1 MTEQVTIWGIPG
13 SPYLR
18 ATLLGLE
25 EKGVAYTLAPLAPP
39 ETKQPAHLARHP
51 FGRIPAFQH
60 GDFALYETQ
69 AILRYVNDVFPG
81 QALEPTDPRA
91 KARMNQIVGIVDWYF
106 FRDISATISFNR
118 VVAPMFGIPTDEAA
132 IANAMPKAKIC
143 LAEVDNLIGDG
154 PYAAGEMLTI
164 ADLML
169 SPHLDF
175 LAMTPESRDLLGPYP
190 RLTAYIERMRA
201 RASMQKTSMEAL
213 RKAA

>member
-1 MTEQVTIWGIPG
+1 MSEVTVWGIPG
-13 SPYLR
+13 SPYVR
-18 ATLLGLE
+18 AALLGLE
-25 EKGVAYTLAPLAPP
+25 EKQVPYRLERMGFGDARKPD
-39 ETKQPAHLARHP
+39 HLERHP
-51 FGRIPAFQH
+51 FARIPAFQH

-69 AILRYVNDVFPG
+69 AILRYVDAVFPG
-81 QALEPTDPRA
+81 LSLQPSDPRA
-91 KARMNQIVGIVDWYF
+91 AARMNQMIGIVDWYF